1 MSEGASQMKITK
13 INPAKIFWP
22 LIFLLLS
29 GCASLHGAG
38 EMQTLPKQ
46 TWAVR
51 SQQLS
56 QLKNFQ
62 AQGVLSVYYRKKLTI
77 ANFAWQQM
85 GDRYQI
91 KLSGPWGLGSE
102 ILMGQ
107 PGRVTL
113 IRSSHER
120 YTAVS
125 PEVLLSQQLGL
136 HLPVTALIF
145 WARGIPAPLHPTQI
159 KFNDLNQIICLKQ
172 AGWLIELSQYRVV
185 KTATLPTK
193 LQINSK
199 QLKLRIV
206 VNKWKI

>member
-1 MSEGASQMKITK
+1 MCEGVKQVKIANIKPLK
-13 INPAKIFWP
+13 ILW
-22 LIFLLLS
+22 LLMFLLLS
-29 GCASLHGAG
+29 GCASLHGIG

-51 SQQLS
+51 LQQLS
-56 QLKNFQ
+56 QLKNF
-62 AQGVLSVYYRKKLTI
+62 AASGVLSVYYRKKLTI

-85 GDRYQI
+85 GDRYQM

-102 ILMGQ
+102 ILIGQ

-125 PEVLLSQQLGL
+125 PEALLSQQLGL
-136 HLPVTALIF
+136 RLPVTALIF
-145 WARGIPAPLHPTQI
+145 WARGIPAPMHPTQI
-159 KFNDLNQIICLKQ
+159 KFNDLSQIIRLKQ
-172 AGWLIELSQYRVV
+172 AGWLVELSQYRVV
-185 KTATLPTK
+185 KTDTLPTK